1 MSGLELIEPA
11 IANIL
16 KKQGINDLLPVQRE
30 ALQQGLLRGAS
41 LILLAPTSS
50 GKTLTGE
57 ILAVHNAL
65 KRERTAILVPYK
77 ALAEERYAD
86 LCSRWS
92 ELGLRAVLSTGDH
105 PSIELSVFQEGEV
118 DVALFTYERFLSLIT
133 SNNNTS
139 ILSLFS
145 ALVVD
150 ELQLISD
157 EERGP
162 RLEWILT
169 FLRGMKSPLQFL
181 GLSAVTSDLNG
192 LDKWLNAIPV
202 VVDSRPV
209 RLTELVALPNG
220 SCKGILRSETGVTTY
235 ELIIPPYESGAKENR
250 IVSFLKNEFQNS
262 RDQQILVFRST
273 VNDAEHTAVRLARE
287 LTTLGPAE
295 VALKRL
301 ADMDTTEVNVVLQ
314 ECLRS
319 SIAFHTSEL
328 TLEERAIVEEGFR
341 SGEIKCIVATSTL
354 AMGVNMPCT
363 KVVIVELERWNKR
376 AGKNIPYTV
385 MEYRNMSG
393 RAGRFGLRN
402 EDGASYYLADDPME
416 AKYVLERYINGN
428 PEPIESA
435 LTEHLDLMVIFC
447 LAYMG
452 SGNNA
457 DITDVLLDTFA
468 GSQRWNEDFKRDA
481 LRKSIDNIVS
491 GLSTSGLIELDTG
504 RYRLTDLG
512 LLCASSGMDIESFV
526 ALSNWIQKRERF
538 SRVDFLALL
547 SGLQEV
553 VRCRFPGSS
562 DDIRLSRGYV
572 IKLLEEEEYQDEA
585 TGRLMNDLRRI
596 RYDWN
601 RAQQAR
607 RVAAILAY
615 INGWG
620 IGEIEQR
627 IRVRYGTLRTLTEA
641 FKRVCREGLLVAEY
655 LGKTSEFTK
664 GISKLL
670 EGLEFGVPE
679 KGRDLA
685 RLRVLARSQV
695 LTLVNAGIDNP
706 LSFLEAEPA
715 EIAKLLF
722 KSDGTR
728 VEALKQEVIRALGP
742 VLESYRS
749 QAKRA
754 NERLISLIHQ
764 IYASRGTELECPVE
778 SLLAQLVPQL
788 KVKRITPQ
796 RAGEADYSFTT
807 RDGRPGI
814 VQLASKDNPHKKV
827 SLSKAGSVLSQSPEL
842 RPEVFICIGFP
853 GFDETAISKADAL
866 GQNFNYKIICL
877 PDLLEA
883 ALRVTAGDLPQ
894 EKIYDIFESERGFI
908 SAARLGIGAS

>member
-86 LCSRWS
+86 LRSRWN

-105 PSIELSVFQEGEV
+105 PSIELSEFQEGQI

-133 SNNNTS
+133 PNNTS

-169 FLRGMKSPLQFL
+169 FLRRMKSPLQFL
-181 GLSAVTSDLNG
+181 GLSAVASDLNG

-209 RLTELVALPNG
+209 CLTELVALPEG

-235 ELIIPPYESGAKENR
+235 EVTIPPYESGAKEER
-250 IVSFLKNEFQNS
+250 IVSFLKNEFQHS
-262 RDQQILVFRST
+262 RDQQILVFRNRVS
-273 VNDAEHTAVRLARE
+273 DAEHTAVRLARE
-287 LTTLGPAE
+287 LIALGPAE

-314 ECLRS
+314 ECLQS

-328 TLEERAIVEEGFR
+328 TLEERTIVEEGFR

-354 AMGVNMPCT
+354 ALGVNMPCT
-363 KVVIVELERWNKR
+363 KVVIVELERWNER
-376 AGKNIPYTV
+376 IGKNIPYTV

-416 AKYVLERYINGN
+416 AKYVLARYINGN
-428 PEPIESA
+428 PESIESA
-435 LTEHLDLMVIFC
+435 LTERLDLMVIFC
-447 LAYMG
+447 LAYIG

-538 SRVDFLALL
+538 FRVDFFALL

-585 TGRLMNDLRRI
+585 TGRLMNELRRI
-596 RYDWN
+596 RYDDWN
-601 RAQQAR
+601 RVQQAR
-607 RVAAILAY
+607 RVAAMLAY

-620 IGEIEQR
+620 IGEIEER
-627 IRVRYGTLRTLTEA
+627 IRVRYGTLRTLTDA

-664 GISKLL
+664 GISNLL

-679 KGRDLA
+679 KGRELA
-685 RLRVLARSQV
+685 RLRVFSMSHV
-695 LTLVNAGIDNP
+695 LTLADAGIDNP

-722 KSDGTR
+722 KGDSAR
-728 VEALKQEVIRALGP
+728 VESLKQEVIHALGP
-742 VLESYRS
+742 VLKSYKS

-764 IYASRGTELECPVE
+764 IYASRGTELERPVE

-807 RDGRPGI
+807 RDGRPRI
-814 VQLASKDNPHKKV
+814 VQLASRDNPHKKV
-827 SLSKAGSVLSQSPEL
+827 SLSKVGSVLSQSPEL

-853 GFDETAISKADAL
+853 GFDETAVSKADAL

-877 PDLLEA
+877 PDFLEA
-883 ALRVTAGDLPQ
+883 ALRVTAGDFPQ
-894 EKIYDIFESERGFI
+894 EKLYDVFESERGFI
-908 SAARLGIGAS
+908 SAVRLGIGFS